1 VKLTVM
7 GAGYVGLVTAA
18 CLARLGHDVACLEV
32 APERLEALRA
42 GRVPFHEPGLAEL
55 VAEGIEA
62 GRLRPVGDAAR
73 ALPGADA
80 VLVCV
85 GTPLDGT
92 GVADLSQIRSACRDI
107 AEHAPQA
114 VVLLRSTLPLGA
126 WAEIGRWMGRQDAGQ
141 LALNPEFL
149 RQGTAV
155 SDFLAPT
162 RIVIGT
168 PDGQETQASSTV
180 RQIYATLESPILV
193 TDFAS
198 AEMIKNAANV
208 FLAAKLTFIN
218 EIADLCAS
226 YGADIGDVVTG
237 IGLDP
242 RIGGSYLR
250 PGIGFGGSCLPKE
263 LANIVRLG
271 EAAGVDLPMLQ
282 GAVADNAAR
291 PANIVDRLEARL
303 GRLRGRRVGMLGL
316 SFKPHTDDLR
326 DSPAIAMAKAMLERG
341 AQVIAHD
348 PVVRLEATKRVE
360 GLQRSASVEGICRDA
375 DLVLLATEWP
385 EYEELDWPRL
395 ATLTRRAVLFDGRRA
410 LHPATIRAAGWSM
423 LGIGRADEPI
433 AEPER
438 RERRATL
445 TTTSRHRER
454 VPVPLAGAGAVS
466 S

>member
-1 VKLTVM
+1 M

-18 CLARLGHDVACLEV
+18 CLARIGHDVACLEV
-32 APERLEALRA
+32 APRRLESLRA
-42 GRVPFHEPGLAEL
+42 GRVPFHEPGLADL
-55 VAEGIEA
+55 VAEGIRE
-62 GRLRPVGDAAR
+62 GRLRPEGEAAK

-85 GTPLDGT
+85 GTPLDANGS
-92 GVADLSQIRSACRDI
+92 ADLSQVRSACREI
-107 AEHAPQA
+107 ARHAPGA

-126 WAEIGRWMGRQDAGQ
+126 WADIGRWMGWEDASR

-168 PDGQETQASSTV
+168 PDGDESQASRTV
-180 RQIYATLESPILV
+180 RRIYAGIKSPILL

-226 YGADIGDVVTG
+226 YGADVEDVVAG

-271 EAAGVDLPMLQ
+271 EAAGVDVPMLQ
-282 GAVADNAAR
+282 GALADNAAR
-291 PANIVDRLEARL
+291 PTAIVDRLEARV
-303 GRLRGRRVGMLGL
+303 GRLRGRRVGILGL
-316 SFKPHTDDLR
+316 AFKPDTDDLR
-326 DSPAIAMAKAMLERG
+326 DSPAVAIAEVLMDRG
-341 AQVIAHD
+341 ACVIAHD
-348 PVVRLEATKRVE
+348 PVVRMEATRSIAGLDRATYVE
-360 GLQRSASVEGICRDA
+360 DACRGA
-375 DLVLLATEWP
+375 DILLLATEWP
-385 EYEELDWPRL
+385 AYLDLDWARL
-395 ATLTRRAVLFDGRRA
+395 ANLTNQAILFDGRRA
-410 LHPATIRAAGWSM
+410 LDPVMLRAAGWLV
-423 LGIGRADEPI
+423 LGIGRPDESLPLLARPAQRVAREPI
-433 AEPER
+433 MR
-438 RERRATL
+438 CRDRL
-445 TTTSRHRER
+445 
-454 VPVPLAGAGAVS
+454 PVPFVEVGAVS